1 MPEPPILILLASSAA
16 SPGAADVARDPDG
29 DPVILGLSLIQ
40 RTVLAARRAG
50 YRQVFLLGGNGR
62 GAHGAA
68 AIADWRNLAAT
79 LSSSAAPI
87 IVAPARIVAETD
99 WLERLASTRIEPAA
113 WGRIPNRIV
122 MLPAASALAAVDAL
136 DMGGGARDMAA
147 VEGRLARSL
156 GPPAAHFG

>member
-1 MPEPPILILLASSAA
+1 MPEAPILILLAPSVA
-16 SPGAADVARDPDG
+16 SPGTADIARDPDG

-40 RTVLAARRAG
+40 RTALAARRAG
-50 YRQVFLLGGNGR
+50 YREVFLLGR
-62 GAHGAA
+62 KGARAPGAA
-68 AIADWRNLAAT
+68 AVADWRELAAT

-136 DMGGGARDMAA
+136 DMGAGARDMAD

-156 GPPAAHFG
+156 WPPGGHFG